1 MTWSIARH
9 SYVCSKNNRKG
20 HHWTKYLER
29 KKWRLVGEVTIGGG
43 GGGQKTRYQD
53 AISTLKEEE
62 EKTQKLSYP
71 KRLGQD
77 TTKAPPPLKGEHMLS
92 DLTQHHMALYGDR
105 DAFGYRCLLKG
116 GENCNFPS
124 SEWIFKRL

>member
-1 MTWSIARH
+1 MFVVRIIEKGTIEQSIL
-9 SYVCSKNNRKG
+9 K
-20 HHWTKYLER
+20 ER
-29 KKWRLVGEVTIGGG
+29 NEDLWEKSRLGGG
-43 GGGQKTRYQD
+43 GGVDIDRGKTRYQD

-92 DLTQHHMALYGDR
+92 DLTQHHTALYGDQ
-105 DAFGYRCLLKG
+105 DAFEYRCLFKG
-116 GENCNFPS
+116 GEKCDFPS
-124 SEWIFKRL
+124 SE